1 MSTTLS
7 KETQMRGPRLNDER
21 GIALAV
27 ALFAMVVIGILVSGA
42 FFSGRLEQQSGQNT
56 LLVSQAAEA
65 AEAGIS
71 DAIGTTTAGDLLALT
86 AGGAGMDLGTVSL
99 GTRVDVSRELT
110 RLTSSLFLI
119 RSTGTRRNAA
129 GTALVTRSA
138 GSLIRVVTPQLVMK
152 GGLTAIGQIT
162 ITGNAT
168 VSGNDTT
175 PPVWLATPSVSCPAE
190 ADKAG
195 VVYNGDLNQAGS
207 SVVSGNPPTQLDATL
222 DSTNLTGQTTFGQ
235 LKALQTLTL
244 TSNVSGVGPALTN
257 SVPAKC
263 NTGVQSNWGAPLDPA
278 SPCFNYFPIIY
289 HHGDLSISGS
299 GAGQGILL
307 VEGNLNV
314 QGQVSFFGPVIA
326 TGAVNVR
333 GTGTDNVKFYGGIVA
348 SDVQLDDS
356 RLSGNATVLYS
367 SCANRRALQ
376 GSGTVTRLSERGWV
390 QLY

>member
-1 MSTTLS
+1 
-7 KETQMRGPRLNDER
+7 MRTPRLNDER

-27 ALFAMVVIGILVSGA
+27 ALFSLVTIGILVTGT
-42 FFSGRLEQQSGQNT
+42 FFAGRLEQQGGQNT
-56 LLVSQAAEA
+56 FYAGQAAEA

-71 DAIGTTTAGDLLALT
+71 DAIGTTTPADLLALT
-86 AGGAGMDLGTVSL
+86 AGGAAANLGTVSL
-99 GTRVDVSRELT
+99 GTRVDASRQLS

-119 RSTGTRRNAA
+119 RSVGNRRDAA
-129 GTALVTRSA
+129 GTPVASRSA
-138 GSLIRVVTPQLVMK
+138 GSLVRLVTPRLEMR
-152 GGLTAIGQIT
+152 GGLMAVGQIT

-175 PPVWLATPSVSCPAE
+175 PPGWLGSPSVSCPAE
-190 ADKAG
+190 VDRPG
-195 VVYNGDLNQAGS
+195 VLYNGDLNQTGS
-207 SVVSGNPPTQLDATL
+207 SVVTGSPPTQLDATL
-222 DSTNLTGQTTFGQ
+222 DSTNLLGETTFEQ
-235 LKALQTLTL
+235 LKALRTLTIPGHI
-244 TSNVSGVGPALTN
+244 NGIGPSLTN
-257 SVPAKC
+257 HVPPKC
-263 NTGVQSNWGAPLDPA
+263 NTGVVTNWGAPLDPA

-289 HHGDLSISGS
+289 HYGDLSLSGS

-307 VEGNLNV
+307 VEGTLSV
-314 QGQVSFFGPVIA
+314 QGRVSFFGPVIA

-333 GTGTDNVKFYGGIVA
+333 GTGTDDVKFYGGIIA

-376 GSGTVTRLSERGWV
+376 GSGVVTRLSERGWV

>member
-1 MSTTLS
+1 
-7 KETQMRGPRLNDER
+7 MRALRLKDER
-21 GIALAV
+21 GMALAV
-27 ALFAMVVIGILVSGA
+27 ALFAMVIIGALVAGT
-42 FFSGRLEQQSGQNT
+42 FFSGLQEQQSGENT
-56 LLVSQAAEA
+56 LFASQAAEA

-71 DAIGTTTAGDLLALT
+71 DAVGTTTPAALLALV
-86 AGGAGMDLGTVSL
+86 AGGAPVDLGTVSL
-99 GTRVDVSRELT
+99 GSRVDASRQLS

-119 RSTGTRRNAA
+119 QSVGNRRNA
-129 GTALVTRSA
+129 GETALATRTA
-138 GSLIRVVTPQLVMK
+138 GSLIRLVTPKLVVK

-175 PPVWLATPSVSCPAE
+175 PPNWLAAGVACPPE
-190 ADKAG
+190 ADKGG
-195 VVYNGDLNQAGS
+195 VVYNGTLTQGGS
-207 SVVSGNPPTQLDATL
+207 SEVTGSPPSQLDPTL
-222 DSTNLTGQTTFGQ
+222 DSTNLLGETAFAQ
-235 LKALQTLTL
+235 LKALRTLTL
-244 TSNVSGVGPALTN
+244 TSNISGVAPALTN
-257 SVPAKC
+257 SVPPTC
-263 NTGVQSNWGAPLDPA
+263 NTTVQNNWGAPLDNT

-289 HHGDLSISGS
+289 RYGDLSISGS

-314 QGQVSFFGPVIA
+314 QGQVSFYGPVIA
-326 TGAVNVR
+326 TGSVDVR
-333 GTGTDNVKFYGGIVA
+333 GTGGDDVKFYGGLIA

-376 GSGTVTRLSERGWV
+376 GSGVVTRLSERGWV

>member
-1 MSTTLS
+1 MTGIPL
-7 KETQMRGPRLNDER
+7 KETDMRAPRLHDER

-27 ALFAMVVIGILVSGA
+27 TLFALVIIGIMVSGI

-56 LLVSQAAEA
+56 FFAGQAAEA

-71 DAIGTTTAGDLLALT
+71 DAIGTTTPASLLALT
-86 AGGAGMDLGTVSL
+86 AGGAAADLGTVSL
-99 GTRVDVSRELT
+99 GGGVDASRQLS

-119 RSTGTRRNAA
+119 KSVGTRRNAA
-129 GTALVTRSA
+129 GTALATRSA
-138 GSLIRVVTPQLVMK
+138 GSLIRLVTPDLVMR
-152 GGLTAIGQIT
+152 GGLMAIGQIT
-162 ITGNAT
+162 VTGNAT

-175 PPVWLATPSVSCPAE
+175 PPQWLQSPAVECPAE
-190 ADKAG
+190 TDKGG
-195 VVYNGDLNQAGS
+195 VVYNGTLTQSGS
-207 SVVSGNPPTQLDATL
+207 SEITGSPATQLDATL
-222 DSTNLTGQTTFGQ
+222 DSTNLLGGTSFDQ
-235 LKALQTLTL
+235 LKALRTLTL
-244 TSNVSGVGPALTN
+244 TSNISGVAPALTT
-257 SVPAKC
+257 SVPAACK
-263 NTGVQSNWGAPLDPA
+263 TTVQNNWGAPLDKT

-289 HHGDLSISGS
+289 HYGDLSVSGS

-333 GTGTDNVKFYGGIVA
+333 GTGTDDVKFYGGIIA

-376 GSGTVTRLSERGWV
+376 GSGVATRLSERGWI